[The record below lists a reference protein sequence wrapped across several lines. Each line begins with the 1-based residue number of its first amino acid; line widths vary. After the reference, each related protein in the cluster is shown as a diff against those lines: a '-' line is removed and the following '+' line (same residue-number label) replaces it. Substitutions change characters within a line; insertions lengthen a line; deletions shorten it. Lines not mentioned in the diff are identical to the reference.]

1 MTWTWPILFRFLGSS
16 DYYNSFAALKLNCGT
31 ASVEIFKLSRR
42 RLKLGE
48 LSLKLNSLFVGRR
61 VRGAGGHVHVSA
73 VRHAL
78 QPRPRPGPRTR
89 HVPQHPQLLGHGAA
103 LVLLKSC

>member
-1 MTWTWPILFRFLGSS
+1 MDITDSALSAPQTIIIYLPP
-16 DYYNSFAALKLNCGT
+16 LKLNCGT
-31 ASVEIFKLSRR
+31 AGVEICKLSRR
-42 RLKLGE
+42 RLKLGK
-48 LSLKLNSLFVGRR
+48 LLLKLNSLFVGRR

-78 QPRPRPGPRTR
+78 QPRPRPRTR

>member
-1 MTWTWPILFRFLGSS
+1 MDITDSALSAPQTIIIYLPP
-16 DYYNSFAALKLNCGT
+16 LKLNCGT
-31 ASVEIFKLSRR
+31 AGVEICKLSRR

-78 QPRPRPGPRTR
+78 QPRTRPRHTTR

-103 LVLLKSC
+103 LLWSC